1 MSLHRRSIVLAT
13 ALRSTF
19 FHPHS
24 LKNMHTSIHRPALSR
39 LTAWLSGALL
49 AGCANMSATEQGTA
63 QGAAI
68 GAVAGVIIS
77 AATGGDAATG
87 AVLGGAAGAL
97 GGNIWSRRLEE
108 KQRAME
114 RATEG
119 SGVQV
124 TRTADDQLKLQVP
137 SDISFAVGSAALE
150 PRLRPVLDAF
160 AHGLDQDRTTL
171 VRIVGHTDSIG
182 SDHINDPLSL
192 HRAQTVR
199 GYLEDRGIRAE
210 RIEVAGRGSR
220 EPVASND
227 NVEDRARNRRVEIFL
242 REPRASGH

>member
-97 GGNIWSRRLEE
+97 GGNI
-108 KQRAME
+108 
-114 RATEG
+114 
-119 SGVQV
+119 
-124 TRTADDQLKLQVP
+124 
-137 SDISFAVGSAALE
+137 
-150 PRLRPVLDAF
+150 
-160 AHGLDQDRTTL
+160 
-171 VRIVGHTDSIG
+171 
-182 SDHINDPLSL
+182 
-192 HRAQTVR
+192 
-199 GYLEDRGIRAE
+199 
-210 RIEVAGRGSR
+210 
-220 EPVASND
+220 
-227 NVEDRARNRRVEIFL
+227 
-242 REPRASGH
+242 